1 MSSETNAFQLEGL
14 TKTYR
19 IGVGRARIR
28 EALPP
33 PVDRLVARTFPKW
46 WAQDTFDA
54 LHDVSFSA
62 SPGSSVAIVGHNGAG
77 KTTMLKLIAG
87 VTAPTRGSVHVT
99 GRIAALIDV
108 LVGFHP
114 DLTGRENVY
123 LLGAIQGYSRKEM
136 RARVDR
142 IMDFAEIED
151 LADTPLKRFSAGM
164 VTRIAFATIAALDV
178 DVLLVDEVLAV
189 GDAAFQRKCVRWLE
203 DYRSGGGTLVFVS
216 HNLGLVRSMTKEA
229 IWLDHGRVVA
239 TGPTPEILAG
249 YGTAME
255 RRDEDAQ
262 TPAKGGVRR
271 MLAARGMQRWGSG
284 GARLV
289 GVQVGEP
296 SSNGAGVELHVTF
309 EAEDLEEGVI
319 CVGFLDETGYEV
331 AAVESPAIRFGRRSG
346 SVTCRVAPLP
356 LRPGC
361 TSPPWASCPTTASSA
376 IAGSST
382 DRCPSSAGRPT
393 HRTSASWPSA
403 PTGRRRRS
411 MATRHDVKVGT
422 SPMTGGT
429 RSMVDAVLRRTP
441 MQPVFHWRAARS
453 LAVLAYHDI
462 RDEDRFS
469 AQLDHLR
476 RAASP
481 VGLAEVV
488 EPPRAVADSRG
499 GRCS

>member
-62 SPGSSVAIVGHNGAG
+62 PPGSSVAIVGHNGAG

-203 DYRSGGGTLVFVS
+203 DYRTGGGTLVFVS

-309 EAEDLEEGVI
+309 EAPDLEEGVI

-356 LRPGC
+356 LRPGLYF
-361 TSPPWASCPTTASSA
+361 PTVGILSHDG
-376 IAGSST
+376 IVR
-382 DRCPSSAGRPT
+382 DR
-393 HRTSASWPSA
+393 W
-403 PTGRRRRS
+403 
-411 MATRHDVKVGT
+411 
-422 SPMTGGT
+422 
-429 RSMVDAVLRRTP
+429 
-441 MQPVFHWRAARS
+441 
-453 LAVLAYHDI
+453 
-462 RDEDRFS
+462 
-469 AQLDHLR
+469 QLDRPMSILGGPSH
-476 RAASP
+476 ASDF
-481 VGLAEVV
+481 GVV
-488 EPPRAVADSRG
+488 ALSSDWTEASLDGNS
-499 GRCS
+499 S

>member
-1 MSSETNAFQLEGL
+1 MSSEMNAFQLEGL

-19 IGVGRARIR
+19 IGVGRARVR

-33 PVDRLVARTFPKW
+33 PIDRLVARTFPNW
-46 WAQDTFDA
+46 WKRDTFDA
-54 LHDVSFSA
+54 LHDVTFSA
-62 SPGSSVAIVGHNGAG
+62 PPGSSVAIVGHNGAG

-136 RARVDR
+136 SARVDR

-203 DYRSGGGTLVFVS
+203 EYRAGGGTLVFVS
-216 HNLGLVRSMTKEA
+216 HNLGLVRSMTEEA

-239 TGPTPEILAG
+239 TGPTPEILAD

-255 RRDEDAQ
+255 RRDEDATDAGQ
-262 TPAKGGVRR
+262 GRRPSDARRPRDAALGLRWRTTDRRPGGRTVLERGGRRTPRHVRGPR
-271 MLAARGMQRWGSG
+271 ARGRGHLRRIPRRDRVRG
-284 GARLV
+284 GGRAVACAPFAR
-289 GVQVGEP
+289 G
-296 SSNGAGVELHVTF
+296 
-309 EAEDLEEGVI
+309 
-319 CVGFLDETGYEV
+319 
-331 AAVESPAIRFGRRSG
+331 SG

-356 LRPGC
+356 LRPGLYF
-361 TSPPWASCPTTASSA
+361 PTVGILSHDG
-376 IAGSST
+376 IVR
-382 DRCPSSAGRPT
+382 DR
-393 HRTSASWPSA
+393 W
-403 PTGRRRRS
+403 
-411 MATRHDVKVGT
+411 
-422 SPMTGGT
+422 
-429 RSMVDAVLRRTP
+429 
-441 MQPVFHWRAARS
+441 
-453 LAVLAYHDI
+453 
-462 RDEDRFS
+462 
-469 AQLDHLR
+469 QLDRPMSILGGPSH
-476 RAASP
+476 ASDF
-481 VGLAEVV
+481 GVV
-488 EPPRAVADSRG
+488 ALSSDWTEASFDGNPS
-499 GRCS
+499 